1 MKYFFTIT
9 IVLLGLTSCKYGET
23 LKAFEQIDA
32 SVQLSQEE
40 QIKDVTALKKQVTD
54 SAMANPARYASAFN
68 HANEFHTKTETLL
81 AEIRAVKELIN
92 QQMSDQP
99 DFEEMNEHLDEVFY
113 DGEEPSEHGL
123 RLKKA
128 LENYLLTAE
137 DQLYFF
143 PEAEKMAKRAFDT
156 APVLNREGKEIEWL
170 EYNYKGYPA
179 IASKT
184 KLTLLEQ
191 EAYKVELTFLRAL
204 LEKPQF

>member
-1 MKYFFTIT
+1 MKYVYLIILSAFC
-9 IVLLGLTSCKYGET
+9 LSSCKYGET
-23 LKAFEQIDA
+23 LEAFKLIDESA
-32 SVQLSQEE
+32 NESNVVKEE
-40 QIKDVTALKKQVTD
+40 NVTVLLKQVTD
-54 SAMANPARYASAFN
+54 SAMSHPDRYASAFN
-68 HANEFHTKTETLL
+68 HANEFHTKTGTLL
-81 AEIRAVKELIN
+81 AEISAVKELID
-92 QQMSDQP
+92 QQLGNPTDYEAMDQNV
-99 DFEEMNEHLDEVFY
+99 DQIFF

-128 LENYLLTAE
+128 LENYLLTAD

-156 APVLNREGKEIEWL
+156 APVLNREGKETEWL
-170 EYNYKGYPA
+170 AYNYKGYPA

-191 EAYKVELTFLRAL
+191 EAYEVELTFLRAL